1 MKAFNLRWVVAI
13 LIIGSLRTVFNSFFP
28 KIQDKLVISVSNT
41 PTGLYLKIGRLKLHG
56 LLLRPFEKNRR
67 R

>member
-13 LIIGSLRTVFNSFFP
+13 LIIGSLYRTVFNSLFP

-41 PTGLYLKIGRLKLHG
+41 PTGLYLKIDHLQLHG
-56 LLLRPFEKNRR
+56 LLLRPFV
-67 R
+67 